1 MLEDRTFTQSLT
13 SRAKELLPTRLV
25 DWELGRL
32 NGDLPVLK
40 GFIVSPKFLPQLAR
54 RGDLPSRTLQNKMAQ
69 SPKEAGYE
77 WLPKCSV
84 QQVSTEVPLNSGRSQ
99 NVPESSMS
107 PDV

>member
-1 MLEDRTFTQSLT
+1 MLEDRTFRQSLT
-13 SRAKELLPTRLV
+13 SRAKELLPTKLV

-32 NGDLPVLK
+32 KVDPPVLK
-40 GFIVSPKFLPQLAR
+40 GFIVSPKFLPQLAQH
-54 RGDLPSRTLQNKMAQ
+54 GDLPSRTLQNKMAQ
-69 SPKEAGYE
+69 SPKDTGYE

-84 QQVSTEVPLNSGRSQ
+84 PQVSTEVPLNSGRSQ